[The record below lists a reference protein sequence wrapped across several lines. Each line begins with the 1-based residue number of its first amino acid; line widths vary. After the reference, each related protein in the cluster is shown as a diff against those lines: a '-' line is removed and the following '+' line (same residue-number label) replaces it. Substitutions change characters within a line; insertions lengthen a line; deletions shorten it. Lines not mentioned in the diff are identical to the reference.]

1 MGTHIEPGYAT
12 MKPASAQDEAKL
24 ASGIKA
30 IDHYLR
36 PGMKVGLGSGTTSHW
51 FVRALAARVEKGF
64 EVVGVPTSNATRE
77 LALELGVPLTDLGTI
92 DQLDVTI
99 DGADEID
106 HQGSMIKGG
115 GACLLWEKIVAAA
128 SKKMVAVVDDKK
140 VFERLG
146 RFPLPVEVIPFGWQ
160 STERLL
166 HELFV
171 NAGFDKSVRIT
182 TRMKNGERLLTD
194 SGNFILDCPFSS
206 IAEPRQLEQAINM
219 TVGVVENGLF
229 LGRSAAVIVASDRG
243 VDIMTPGAGAKA

>member
-1 MGTHIEPGYAT
+1 VSTYIEPGYAR
-12 MKPASAQDEAKL
+12 MKPKSAQDEAKL

-30 IDHYLR
+30 VEHYLR

-51 FVRALAARVEKGF
+51 FVRALAERVAAGF
-64 EVVGVPTSNATRE
+64 EIVGVPTSNATRE
-77 LALELGVPLTDLGTI
+77 LALELGVPLTDLGQI

-115 GACLLWEKIVAAA
+115 GACLLWEKIVAMA
-128 SKKMVAVVDDKK
+128 SRKMVAVVDDKK

-166 HELFV
+166 RELFV
-171 NAGFDKSVRIT
+171 SARFDQGVRIV
-182 TRMKNGERLLTD
+182 TRMKGSEPLVTD
-194 SGNFILDCPFSS
+194 SGNWILDCHLES
-206 IAEPRQLEQAINM
+206 IADPIGLAPRFNAIP
-219 TVGVVENGLF
+219 GVVENGLF
-229 LGRSAAVIVASDRG
+229 VGIASEMIVGHADGSAEIVL
-243 VDIMTPGAGAKA
+243 IKAKS